1 MSNADLIVM
10 ASDRPDVTL
19 VAEVK
24 MMFSNLPKVE
34 AQLRA
39 YMLDR
44 RCPTALLVTPKTARI
59 YRDTFKN
66 FTPDSIVLAGEF
78 GTRELL
84 GLAIEPTSGPELE
97 SAVRAWLERLAAAW
111 PSAIPASG
119 PARGPVVE
127 YLVPAVSE
135 GRVMSGSVG

>member
-1 MSNADLIVM
+1 MANVDFIVM
-10 ASDRPDVTL
+10 APDRPDVTL

-24 MMFSNLPKVE
+24 MRVADVPE
-34 AQLRA
+34 AERQLKA

-44 RCPTALLVTPKTARI
+44 GCPTAIMVTPRTTRI
-59 YRDTFKN
+59 YRDTLKD
-66 FTPDSIVLAGEF
+66 FTPDSIVSAGEF

-84 GLAIEPTSGPELE
+84 GLATEPKSGEELE
-97 SAVRAWLERLAAAW
+97 SAVRAWLERLAASW
-111 PSAIPASG
+111 PSALPTSG

-135 GRVMSGSVG
+135 GRVMSGSLG